1 MGDLEV
7 LEEDLDSNYEPTDQE
22 IEEYAQYLGMDM
34 SEDKHLFYI
43 AKEGLKAPLPSN
55 WKPCKAGDNQIYY
68 FNFETKELQKEHPCD
83 DHYKKQ
89 FIREKGNQRKRKEE
103 KVLKK
108 QHK

>member
-1 MGDLEV
+1 MDPGD
-7 LEEDLDSNYEPTDQE
+7 DQQL
-22 IEEYAQYLGMDM
+22 Y
-34 SEDKHLFYI
+34 YI

-89 FIREKGNQRKRKEE
+89 FMREKENRIQERE
-103 KVLKK
+103 
-108 QHK
+108 